1 MFGRFHTNQTPFGSD
16 FFLVDP
22 FGWGFLWLSWNHLPP
37 GQESLPG
44 AVQLFKN
51 LLGSDEFGLHAGQ
64 GWSAF

>member
-1 MFGRFHTNQTPFGSD
+1 MGGSIQIKRHLVQTFC
-16 FFLVDP
+16 LVDP
-22 FGWGFLWLSWNHLPP
+22 FGWGFLWLKLEPLAS

-44 AVQLFKN
+44 AVQLFEN